1 MYEQSKFTKS
11 QQQLCFG
18 TRKGREDN
26 LVYYIN
32 EGYNL
37 EDKDKTYFD
46 KYNIRELL
54 ESMVA
59 KNSL

>member
-1 MYEQSKFTKS
+1 MIY
-11 QQQLCFG
+11 
-18 TRKGREDN
+18 N
-26 LVYYIN
+26 IN

-54 ESMVA
+54 ESLQVNKTLGTNFSTSNMI
-59 KNSL
+59 N